1 MDIDWPALEREYVE
15 RDVTYTALARTHG
28 VSRAAVAHHGV
39 REGWVAK
46 RRAYLRGGGPG
57 KTPREPAAALGET
70 GPAPREPAVDGA
82 ALRSKL
88 LALADNWT
96 DRQGGQ
102 IEDVGDYRRM
112 VQSVLDLTRAAGE
125 DAAPELR
132 VVMDVPEAYGE

>member
-57 KTPREPAAALGET
+57 KTPREPA
-70 GPAPREPAVDGA
+70 VDGA
-82 ALRSKL
+82 VLRSKL